1 LSFAP
6 DDVTEVPVPTGKV
19 KWFDTERG
27 FGFIASDNGDE
38 IFLHAS
44 ALPAG
49 VTDPKPGTK
58 VDFGVADGR
67 RGPQALSVKVLDPIP
82 SVVKAQRR
90 PVDDMV
96 VIVEDLIKVL
106 DKVGNDLRRGRYPE
120 KASGQKYAALLRAVA
135 DSLEG

>member
-1 LSFAP
+1 
-6 DDVTEVPVPTGKV
+6 VPTGKV

-58 VDFGVADGR
+58 VEFGVADGR

-82 SVVKAQRR
+82 SVAKAARR

-120 KASGQKYAALLRAVA
+120 KAHGQKYAALLRAVA
-135 DSLEG
+135 DSLEA